1 VVESS
6 REWWESAKSSYG
18 DNVTTRR
25 QREFFELVDSEYLQ
39 IARVPESAIIAPA
52 TEAAPEQATPTAG

>member
-39 IARVPESAIIAPA
+39 IAPESAIIAPA
-52 TEAAPEQATPTAG
+52 TEAAPQQATPTAG